1 MDIDVY
7 VDFVYH
13 GFFTLDNVEERFSEQ
28 QKAAEAIADEL
39 AEDEVLIYAIYTYD
53 DESERVLSVNFV
65 SLLMSYDEYISY
77 YRSDPSYRR
86 FFFVKG
92 NKHD

>member
-13 GFFTLDNVEERFSEQ
+13 GFFPLDNVEERFSEQ
-28 QKAAEAIADEL
+28 QKAAKTVAEEL
-39 AEDEVLIYAIYTYD
+39 GENEVLIYAIYTYD
-53 DESERVLSVNFV
+53 QESERIISVNFV
-65 SLLMSYDEYISY
+65 TLLMSYEEYRDYCQSG
-77 YRSDPSYRR
+77 DAYRR

-92 NKHD
+92 KQHE